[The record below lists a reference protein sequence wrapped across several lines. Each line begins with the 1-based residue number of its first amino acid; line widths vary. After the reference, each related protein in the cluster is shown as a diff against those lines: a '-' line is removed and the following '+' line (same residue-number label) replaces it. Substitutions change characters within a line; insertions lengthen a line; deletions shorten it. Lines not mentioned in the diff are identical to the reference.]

1 MAGICI
7 YGAGSVGCALSHY
20 QGGRWQLPPSTIDF
34 STDAGAAKAAGL
46 VLATVKS
53 ASSRAA
59 AAELATILCP
69 KTIVISFRNGLGHA
83 DRLRNALP
91 GRTVLEGM
99 VPFNVVMSG
108 PGTFHQASQGALAV
122 KAHAELDPYLAAFT
136 AAGLPLSQ
144 YPDIVPVQWAK
155 LLFNLNNA
163 INALANVP
171 LKEELSQRAYRR
183 CLALAQAEALAL
195 LERSGIRPA
204 RLTPL
209 PASWLPRLLD
219 APDWVF
225 ARLASK
231 MLTIAPVARSSMA
244 DDLAAGRPTEI
255 DWINGEVLRLAEQ
268 HGTRAPA
275 NERLHALVQAAERST
290 TRPHWSGEA
299 LFAELRQAAGTH
311 EQRAVRR

>member
-1 MAGICI
+1 M
-7 YGAGSVGCALSHY
+7 
-20 QGGRWQLPPSTIDF
+20 
-34 STDAGAAKAAGL
+34 
-46 VLATVKS
+46 TVKS
-53 ASSRAA
+53 AATRAA
-59 AAELATILCP
+59 AAELTTVLRP
-69 KTIVISFRNGLGHA
+69 KTIVISFQNGLGHA
-83 DRLRNALP
+83 DRLRSALP
-91 GRTVLEGM
+91 ARTVLEGM
-99 VPFNVVMSG
+99 VPFNVVASG

-122 KAHAELDPYLAAFT
+122 KAHAELAPYLAAFT

-155 LLFNLNNA
+155 LLFNLNNS

-219 APDWVF
+219 APDWLF

-231 MLTIAPVARSSMA
+231 MLTIDPVARSSMA

-268 HGTRAPA
+268 HGTRAPV
-275 NERLHALVQAAERST
+275 NERLHALVQVAERST
-290 TRPHWSGEA
+290 TRPNWSGES
-299 LFAELRQAAGTH
+299 LLAELLQAAG
-311 EQRAVRR
+311 A